1 MSSLQMFQFNS
12 ASLAETRMITVYLPP
27 AYRTGARYPV
37 IFCADGQAVPE
48 FSRRLNEAI
57 ERESVPSVIL
67 IGVHSSDQY
76 RAKEYIDG
84 ADEERFQ
91 AHERFFTDE
100 IYRWAFAKFNPCA
113 SRESCAIFGFSNGA
127 AFALSMGVRHREK
140 YGVVIAF
147 STAGGA
153 DRVAASEYSSRPI
166 ARHYLSAGTREKP
179 FNKTTANIAKLLT
192 KHGVDNLRTERCAG
206 HELEFWASELPL
218 AIRWSFPLAEVGW
231 FTRVRDSLRGWTRT
245 K

>member
-1 MSSLQMFQFNS
+1 MSSLQLFQFNS
-12 ASLAETRMITVYLPP
+12 ASLAETRIITVYLPP

-48 FSRRLNEAI
+48 FSHRLNEAI

-100 IYRWAFAKFNPCA
+100 IYRWAFAKFNLCA
-113 SRESCAIFGFSNGA
+113 SRERSSLRIVHGRSTSRKIWC
-127 AFALSMGVRHREK
+127 RHCVLDCGR
-140 YGVVIAF
+140 
-147 STAGGA
+147 
-153 DRVAASEYSSRPI
+153 SRPSCCI
-166 ARHYLSAGTREKP
+166 
-179 FNKTTANIAKLLT
+179 
-192 KHGVDNLRTERCAG
+192 
-206 HELEFWASELPL
+206 
-218 AIRWSFPLAEVGW
+218 
-231 FTRVRDSLRGWTRT
+231 
-245 K
+245 